1 MTSRSFA
8 GFIGRVIAYV
18 LVIGIALAIANAA
31 WNFLDLDRNDTLAA
45 LRAQVTPLFA
55 VAPIA
60 CAILAGVARP
70 LGVFAAFFVVGAI
83 LTAPFALL
91 HAVVR

>member
-8 GFIGRVIAYV
+8 GFIGRVIVYV
-18 LVIGIALAIANAA
+18 AVIGVALALANWT

-45 LRAQVTPLFA
+45 LRSQWTPFLA
-55 VAPIA
+55 AAPIV
-60 CAILAGVARP
+60 CAIVAGLARP
-70 LGVFAAFFVVGAI
+70 LGVFAVFYVVGAV

>member
-1 MTSRSFA
+1 MTSRLFA

-18 LVIGIALAIANAA
+18 LVIGVALALANAA
-31 WNFLDLDRNDTLAA
+31 WNFLDLDRNLALAA
-45 LRAQVTPLFA
+45 LRSQVTPLLA

-60 CAILAGVARP
+60 CALLAGIARP
-70 LGVFAAFFVVGAI
+70 LGVFATFYVVGAI

>member
-18 LVIGIALAIANAA
+18 VVIGVALALANAV
-31 WNFLDLDRNDTLAA
+31 WNFLDLDRNDALASLRSQWTPLLAA
-45 LRAQVTPLFA
+45 
-55 VAPIA
+55 APVV
-60 CAILAGVARP
+60 CAIVAGLARP
-70 LGVFAAFFVVGAI
+70 LGVFAVCYVVGAV

>member
-1 MTSRSFA
+1 MSSRSFA
-8 GFIGRVIAYV
+8 AFVGRVIAYV
-18 LVIGIALAIANAA
+18 FVVGIALAVAGAI

-45 LRAQVTPLFA
+45 LRGEWTPLLA
-55 VAPIA
+55 IAPIV
-60 CAILAGVARP
+60 CALIGGFMRP
-70 LGVFAAFFVVGAI
+70 LGVFAVFYVVGAV